1 MQVRRTSPIRL
12 YFKYLAMAALAVVSL
27 GCKSQPAAIAN
38 ADNNNTLLWE
48 VSGNGLAKPSYV
60 LGTMHILCAQ
70 DANLSPQLRQVLDAV
85 AQVYLEVDMDDL
97 GQMFGSLKAMAMR
110 DGTTLSDLLTPEEY
124 QRVEAFFNKK
134 GPLPFKMLERYKPML
149 LSAMVVEQQLPCE
162 KANGVEMMLMA
173 EATSRKQEIKGLE
186 TMEFQAGLFDSIPY
200 SVQAKELLKAIDSM
214 GQEKASIDSLLLAY
228 RQQDLAL
235 IEKVSMMDDGSVGA
249 NLDLLLYGRNR
260 NWATQFGPI
269 AQKMPTLFAVG
280 AAHLPGSQGLLD
292 LLRKQGYT
300 LRPLKNETNVKTK
313 SL

>member
-1 MQVRRTSPIRL
+1 M

>member
-1 MQVRRTSPIRL
+1 MQDRRISPIRL
-12 YFKYLAMAALAVVSL
+12 YVKYLSIAVLAIVSL

-214 GQEKASIDSLLLAY
+214 GNEKASIDSLLLAY

-235 IEKVSMMDDGSVGA
+235 IEKVSMMDDGAVGG
-249 NLDLLLYGRNR
+249 NLELLLYGRNR
-260 NWATQFGPI
+260 NWAAQFGPI

-300 LRPLKNETNVKTK
+300 LRPLKNETNIKTK